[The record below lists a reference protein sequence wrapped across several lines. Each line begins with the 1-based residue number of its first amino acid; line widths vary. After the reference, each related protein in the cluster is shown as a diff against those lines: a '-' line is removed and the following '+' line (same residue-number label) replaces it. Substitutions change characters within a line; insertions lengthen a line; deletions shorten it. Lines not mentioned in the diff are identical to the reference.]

1 MNVFRLSFDYNKITQ
16 EKSGGMDMI
25 KTDPP
30 IEMKTAYEMTEWLAR
45 YGQTERGGV
54 TRLLYDQKWQEAQQ
68 ALQKEMEAAGLV
80 SYFDDAGNLYGRLE
94 GSEKTDAVILTGS
107 HIDTVADGGKYDGAY
122 GIVAG
127 ILALKSLFK
136 QYGQPKQTIEVVSLC
151 EEEGSRFPLTY
162 WGSGNITGLRKEEH
176 IQELKDS
183 SGTTFTEAMNA
194 AGFGLGHFCKAK
206 RDDLDCFI
214 ELHIEQGEVLEREG
228 KAVGVVSHIVGQRRY
243 NVTITGE
250 SNHAGTT
257 PMPYRKDAVYTA
269 AVLTQTLIEQAKK
282 TDPDLVA
289 TVGRMEIKPNIP
301 NVIAREVVFSVDIRH
316 SEEPLL
322 ESFSTA
328 IFETFKQICQ
338 VHQTGI
344 HIENWMNE
352 KPVPMCQKLSALSTD
367 ILKREQIPYKV
378 MTSGAG
384 HDSQVFGQYVP
395 TSLLFV
401 PSHRGISHS
410 PDEYTKADDLEQ
422 GVQLLIK
429 TLYELAY

>member
-1 MNVFRLSFDYNKITQ
+1 
-16 EKSGGMDMI
+16 MDMI

-30 IEMKTAYEMTEWLAR
+30 VEMKTAHEMTDWLAC
-45 YGQTERGGV
+45 YGKTERGGV

-68 ALQKEMEAAGLV
+68 ALKKQMEAVGLV

-94 GSEKTDAVILTGS
+94 GSQKTDAVILTGS
-107 HIDTVADGGKYDGAY
+107 HIDTVTDGGKYDGAY

-127 ILALKSLFK
+127 ILALQSLVK
-136 QYGQPKQTIEVVSLC
+136 QYGPPKQTIEVVSLC

-162 WGSGNITGLRKEEH
+162 WGSGNITGLRKQKH
-176 IQELKDS
+176 IKELKDS
-183 SGTTFTEAMNA
+183 SGTLFTEAMNE
-194 AGFGLGHFCKAK
+194 AGFGLGHFRKSK
-206 RDDLDCFI
+206 RDDVDCFI
-214 ELHIEQGEVLEREG
+214 ELHIEQGEVLERED
-228 KAVGVVSHIVGQRRY
+228 KSIGVVSHIVGQRRY

-269 AVLTQTLIEQAKK
+269 AVLIQVLIERAKK
-282 TDPDLVA
+282 TDPELVA

-301 NVIAREVVFSVDIRH
+301 NVIAREAVFSIDIRH
-316 SEEPLL
+316 SEESLL
-322 ESFSTA
+322 ESFSTSV
-328 IFETFKQICQ
+328 FSTFQQICQ
-338 VHQTGI
+338 KHGTGI
-344 HIENWMNE
+344 YVDNWMNE
-352 KPVPMCQKLSALSTD
+352 KPVPMCEKLSALSID
-367 ILKREQIPYKV
+367 ILKREQTPYKV

-410 PDEYTKADDLEQ
+410 PDEYTKAEDLEK
-422 GVQLLIK
+422 GVQLLTK